1 MTTEI
6 DRHKRR
12 LLARLEDLDAQRRA
26 FLHDEARL
34 TEEREP
40 DPLDRARAESGASEL
55 EVITESELR
64 EILEIEAAL
73 RRINDKIYG
82 YCDKC
87 DDLIAPARLEVMPW
101 ARLCLDCAEQQE
113 RRAVPAA
120 TVDRVT
126 LG

>member
-12 LLARLEDLDAQRRA
+12 LLARLQDLDAQRRG

-34 TEEREP
+34 TEEVDP

-55 EVITESELR
+55 EAITESELR

-73 RRINDKIYG
+73 RRIDDKSFG
-82 YCDKC
+82 FCDVC
-87 DDLIAPARLEVMPW
+87 DDLIAPDRLEVMPW
-101 ARLCLDCAEQQE
+101 ARLCLDCAEEEE
-113 RRAVPAA
+113 RRALPMGA
-120 TVDRVT
+120 VDLVT